1 MTDHATAESDLLTL
15 SFSLHANPG
24 AYALLLGAGV
34 SAPSGIPTAWGVL
47 EDLVSRAAELS
58 AESMSDPIVWY
69 QDKYGEPP
77 TYEGVLERIAPTQIE
92 RQRVLRGYFEQSPQ
106 DIDSG
111 NKNPTAAH
119 HAIAKLVRSG
129 SVKVIVTLNFDHLVE
144 NAIRAEGIEP
154 TVIATPADIE
164 GMAPLHTI
172 DCCVIHLHGDYLD
185 PTSMLN
191 TVAEL
196 EAYHPST
203 ERLLARIL
211 EDYGLIIAGWSAKYD
226 PVLRASIASNY
237 PRRFSLT
244 WFEPAQPSEEASKLR
259 ILKQGILISQDAN
272 TGFGQL
278 ADGVSA
284 LDVRRSRHPLTIP
297 VAVETAKRELSGRA
311 VAIGVHDSL
320 LRELDALHR
329 LPEFHLADYHAD
341 YDYEEMLLR
350 VEEATKLPAALLA
363 TLVYWGDETTDRWWL
378 DELPRFSSPVDGS
391 GKTKLL
397 SLKVVSGSVL
407 FYSVGVAAVAS
418 QRFDLLA
425 RLFALKRPRIYS
437 GNYEDLAIGLD
448 TTSGYDQARNVHTR
462 VFDLVAPLVSET
474 LSLGDESL
482 DEAWQLLEILRLAW
496 IALRHTEFPVLR
508 AVYSSKND
516 SFEAANSALEK
527 AERRVDSDASEERV
541 ALAAAWQ
548 QRDHALGQIGRLF
561 HTGRPHILTID
572 NRVEE
577 RYRSAV
583 ADRLL
588 HDLTMELDSHPLL
601 TSGFVEDSSDAIAAV
616 EAISTALGRVGREL
630 SWDRVRGSFGE
641 VPMRMWLDS
650 GLTPEE
656 RGRRD

>member
-1 MTDHATAESDLLTL
+1 MTDHETAESELLTL

-58 AESMSDPIVWY
+58 AESMPDPIVWY
-69 QDKYGEPP
+69 QDRYGEPP

-129 SVKVIVTLNFDHLVE
+129 SVKVIVTLNFDHLIE

-226 PVLRASIASNY
+226 PALRASIASNY

-244 WFEPAQPSEEASKLR
+244 WFEPAQPTEEASKLR
-259 ILKQGILISQDAN
+259 ILKQGIHISQDAN
-272 TGFGQL
+272 TGFGRL
-278 ADGVSA
+278 ADSVTA
-284 LDVRRSRHPLTIP
+284 LRTRRARHPLTIP

-320 LRELDALHR
+320 LKELDALHR
-329 LPEFHLADYHAD
+329 LPEFHLADYHAE
-341 YDYEEMLLR
+341 YDYETMLGR
-350 VEEATKLPAALLA
+350 VEEATRLSAALLA
-363 TLVYWGDETTDRWWL
+363 TLTYWGDETTDRWWL
-378 DELPRFSSPVDGS
+378 DEISRFSSPVDGS
-391 GKTKLL
+391 GYSKLL
-397 SLKVVSGSVL
+397 SLKLVSGNIL

-418 QRFDLLA
+418 KRFDLLA
-425 RLFALKRPRIYS
+425 QLFALKRRRLHL
-437 GNYEDLAIGLD
+437 GNYEDLAGGLD
-448 TTSGYDQARNVHTR
+448 ATSGYDQAKNVHTR
-462 VFDLVAPLVSET
+462 VFDLVSPLVSDS
-474 LSLGDESL
+474 LSLGDESI

-496 IALRHTEFPVLR
+496 TALRHADFAVLR
-508 AVYSSKND
+508 AEYSDKNNA
-516 SFEAANSALEK
+516 FEGAKAAFEK
-527 AERRVDSDASEERV
+527 AERRVDSDASQERV
-541 ALAAAWQ
+541 ARADAWQ
-548 QRDHALGQIGRLF
+548 QRDRVLGQIGRLF
-561 HTGRPHILTID
+561 HTGRPHIRTVD
-572 NRVEE
+572 DRVEE
-577 RYRSAV
+577 RYRSV
-583 ADRLL
+583 VTDRLKD
-588 HDLTMELDSHPLL
+588 DLATERDSHPLII
-601 TSGFVEDSSDAIAAV
+601 SGFFDDILDALVALEAV
-616 EAISTALGRVGREL
+616 STALGRVGREQ
-630 SWDRVRGSFGE
+630 SWERVRGSFGE
-641 VPMRMWLDS
+641 IPMQMWLDT
-650 GLTPEE
+650 GQTPKE
-656 RGRRD
+656 RRDRA